1 MEEGMKVGYNIDD
14 ILREMRDEYWQGLE
28 TVEEALEEQLEC
40 VTFTLGG
47 ETYAFETVH
56 AAEVLRIP
64 RLVKVPKVQEL
75 IVGVFNL
82 RGEIVAAMDIRSLLG
97 LPQLP
102 FGPSGRII
110 VVKGEK
116 FHTGLLVESVKG
128 VTALPLDT
136 FEVAVKSLSGAQR
149 DYLRGQLQL
158 PDGLV
163 ILLDIKRLL
172 AAPEILVDNG

>member
-1 MEEGMKVGYNIDD
+1 MGEDNRAGYNIDG
-14 ILREMRDEYWQGLE
+14 ILREMRDEYWQGLDA
-28 TVEEALEEQLEC
+28 VEEEAEEQLEC
-40 VTFTLGG
+40 ITFSLGG
-47 ETYAFETVH
+47 ETYAFETIY

-64 RLVKVPKVQEL
+64 RLVKIPKVQEL

-82 RGEIVAAMDIRSLLG
+82 RGEIVAAMDIRPLLG
-97 LPQLP
+97 LPQST
-102 FGPSGRII
+102 FGPAGRII

-116 FHTGLLVESVKG
+116 FNTGILVESVKG
-128 VTALPLDT
+128 VTALPLDS
-136 FEVAVKSLSGAQR
+136 FEVAVKSLSDAQR

-172 AAPEILVDNG
+172 GAPDIVVNHG

>member
-1 MEEGMKVGYNIDD
+1 MGEENRAGYNIDG
-14 ILREMRDEYWQGLE
+14 ILKEMRDEYWQGLE
-28 TVEEALEEQLEC
+28 AVEEALEEQLEC

-47 ETYAFETVH
+47 ETYAFETIH

-64 RLVKVPKVQEL
+64 RLVKIPKVQEL

-82 RGEIVAAMDIRSLLG
+82 RGEIVAAMDIRPLLG

-116 FHTGLLVESVKG
+116 FHTGLLVESIKG
-128 VTALPLDT
+128 VAALPLDT

-158 PDGLV
+158 SDGLV
-163 ILLDIKRLL
+163 ILLDIGRLL
-172 AAPEILVDNG
+172 AAPEIVIDHG

>member
-1 MEEGMKVGYNIDD
+1 MADESRGSYNIGG
-14 ILREMRDEYWQGLE
+14 ILKEMRDEYWQGLE
-28 TVEEALEEQLEC
+28 AVEETPEEQLEC
-40 VTFTLGG
+40 VTFDLGG
-47 ETYAFETVH
+47 ETYAFETIH

-75 IVGVFNL
+75 VVGVFNL
-82 RGEIVAAMDIRSLLG
+82 RGEIVAAMDIRPLLG
-97 LPQLP
+97 LPQAP

-116 FHTGLLVESVKG
+116 FHTGLLVEAVKG
-128 VTALPLDT
+128 VTALSLDT

-149 DYLRGQLQL
+149 DYLRGQHQL
-158 PDGLV
+158 PAGLV

-172 AAPEILVDNG
+172 AAPEILVGQG

>member
-1 MEEGMKVGYNIDD
+1 MGEENRAGYNIDG
-14 ILREMRDEYWQGLE
+14 ILREMRDEYWQGLDA
-28 TVEEALEEQLEC
+28 VEEVAEEQLEC
-40 VTFTLGG
+40 VTFALGG
-47 ETYAFETVH
+47 ETYAFETIY

-64 RLVKVPKVQEL
+64 RLVKIPKVQEL

-82 RGEIVAAMDIRSLLG
+82 RGEIVAAMDIRPLLG
-97 LPQLP
+97 LPP
-102 FGPSGRII
+102 STFGPTGRII

-116 FHTGLLVESVKG
+116 FNTGILVESVKG
-128 VTALPLDT
+128 VAALPLDS

-172 AAPEILVDNG
+172 GAPEIVVNHG